1 MPERGLPVLSGLP
14 SQLLYMSAT
23 FHTVMN
29 RPAMMTKSPNI
40 SQGLAPTHLYASRL
54 LGNGK
59 RQVYTPQFT
68 SKRFPCVHRASLRR
82 SVSRRN
88 SEIPY
93 NAGARMSMN
102 LITCDNGAKAA
113 RHRVCGRPDS
123 TAACRTG
130 RAAASL
136 AGEQLRRR
144 SRPPTYARPTAIA
157 RNRRS
162 ARSWQYPVIRTT
174 P

>member
-23 FHTVMN
+23 FHTVTS

-59 RQVYTPQFT
+59 RQVYTPQFI
-68 SKRFPCVHRASLRR
+68 SERFPCVHRASLRR

-113 RHRVCGRPDS
+113 RHRACGRPDS

-130 RAAASL
+130 RAGGAEP
-136 AGEQLRRR
+136 GRR
-144 SRPPTYARPTAIA
+144 AIA
-157 RNRRS
+157 AAQPATD
-162 ARSWQYPVIRTT
+162 ARKAYRDR
-174 P
+174 